1 MPRILAIEPDGGRR
15 VTLQRLVREHLRA
28 DVVLTASA
36 DDALASLA
44 DATPDVI
51 LTSSLL
57 PEREDE
63 QLTAHLRAAPDLD
76 HLQVLTIPPLV
87 EIPTEKKPERR
98 RWFQLFRARQQRAPQ
113 PAYDFSAI
121 STRIEEALEQSKYD
135 APDSEIERPARL
147 VLLSTRR
154 TLLLEAGK
162 PQQVGFAPNMSIVR
176 YGDEIP
182 DDDRKW
188 RSRARRWNGD
198 ELPWLSHI
206 QLAWG
211 ASTFP
216 TLRLL
221 NISSTGL
228 LLESSALLTQG
239 NKAGFRLAGSDHEQ
253 LIVHASVV
261 RADPLMEDRSVTK
274 YIVAATFDWPFSSLG
289 PVRSLRDLRRSDRIA

>member
-15 VTLQRLVREHLRA
+15 VTLQRLVREHLRTE
-28 DVVLTASA
+28 VVLTASA

-76 HLQVLTIPPLV
+76 HLPILTIPPLV
-87 EIPTEKKPERR
+87 EITSEKKPERR

-113 PAYDFSAI
+113 PAYDFDAI
-121 STRIEEALEQSKYD
+121 STRIKEALEQSKYD
-135 APDSEIERPARL
+135 APESEIERPARL

-162 PQQVGFAPNMSIVR
+162 PPGVAPTPTMSLVHF
-176 YGDEIP
+176 GEELPADE
-182 DDDRKW
+182 RKW
-188 RSRARRWNGD
+188 RSRARRWNVD
-198 ELPWLSHI
+198 ELPWLSSI

-216 TLRLL
+216 RLRLL

-228 LLESSALLTQG
+228 LLESSAPLTQG
-239 NKAGFRLAGSDHEQ
+239 NKAGFWLAGSDHEH

-261 RADPLMEDRSVTK
+261 RADPLAEDRSETK
-274 YIVAATFDWPFSSLG
+274 YVVAATFDWPFSSLG
-289 PVRSLRDLRRSDRIA
+289 PVRSLRDLRRSDRRL

>member
-28 DVVLTASA
+28 EVVVTASA

-51 LTSSLL
+51 LTSLLL

-87 EIPTEKKPERR
+87 EIPSEKKPERR
-98 RWFQLFRARQQRAPQ
+98 RWYQLFRVRQRRAPQ
-113 PAYDFSAI
+113 PSYDFSAI

-162 PQQVGFAPNMSIVR
+162 PQEVVSAPTMSLVR

-182 DDDRKW
+182 ADERRW

-198 ELPWLSHI
+198 ELPWLSGI

-228 LLESSALLTQG
+228 LLESSVLLTEG
-239 NKAGFRLAGSDHEQ
+239 NKAGFRLAGSDDEQ

-261 RADPLMEDRSVTK
+261 RADPLIEDRSVK
-274 YIVAATFDWPFSSLG
+274 YVVAATFDWPFSSLG
-289 PVRSLRDLRRSDRIA
+289 PVRSVRDLRKTYRVF

>member
-1 MPRILAIEPDGGRR
+1 
-15 VTLQRLVREHLRA
+15 
-28 DVVLTASA
+28 
-36 DDALASLA
+36 
-44 DATPDVI
+44 
-51 LTSSLL
+51 
-57 PEREDE
+57 
-63 QLTAHLRAAPDLD
+63 
-76 HLQVLTIPPLV
+76 
-87 EIPTEKKPERR
+87 
-98 RWFQLFRARQQRAPQ
+98 
-113 PAYDFSAI
+113 
-121 STRIEEALEQSKYD
+121 
-135 APDSEIERPARL
+135 
-147 VLLSTRR
+147 
-154 TLLLEAGK
+154 
-162 PQQVGFAPNMSIVR
+162 MSIVR